1 MNVLINKNIDLL
13 RINSDK
19 KKIEIIND
27 VKNDTYILADENMIN
42 SIIRNLLNN
51 AIKFSSDGSKIKVS
65 CEDLGSKY
73 QFAVKDEGIGIKP
86 EYIDTLFDFGFSKTR
101 ISKSNE
107 RGSGLGLILCK
118 EFVEKNNGEIKV
130 ESEKGKGSTFYFT
143 VQKAD

>member
-1 MNVLINKNIDLL
+1 MRERNVN
-13 RINSDK
+13 
-19 KKIEIIND
+19 E
-27 VKNDTYILADENMIN
+27 VKNNTYILADENMIN

-51 AIKFSSDGSKIKVS
+51 AIKFSSDGTEIKIS
-65 CEDLGSKY
+65 SEDQGLMY
-73 QFAVKDEGIGIKP
+73 QFAVKDEGVGIKP
-86 EYIDTLFDFGFSKTR
+86 EYIDKLFDFGFSKTR

-143 VQKAD
+143 AQKAD